1 MMILLCSQLDNSAWE
16 ALPQKVQSSL
26 SSKVKQF
33 RRFFLCL
40 SKINKTW
47 KLFLDLELI
56 LGSRPV
62 RQKLWLSLN
71 ANSAQCVKNIW
82 IVWFWGLCNFE
93 DLQLLPMSEK
103 LLLPTQLLL
112 LNAQR
117 HSSFSHCLR
126 SSLLELGGLVVKKQI
141 WSLDRARAPMCLKLA
156 FCIFIC
162 DW

>member
-1 MMILLCSQLDNSAWE
+1 MMILREFSAVNLIILLEKLCHRKYRVPSQA
-16 ALPQKVQSSL
+16 K
-26 SSKVKQF
+26 SKSERF
-33 RRFFLCL
+33 RRFFLCV

-56 LGSRPV
+56 LGSRLV
-62 RQKLWLSLN
+62 RQKLCLSLN
-71 ANSAQCVKNIW
+71 AKSGQCVKNIW

-141 WSLDRARAPMCLKLA
+141 LREAVWTEMELQCV
-156 FCIFIC
+156 
-162 DW
+162 